1 MESLPTELVH
11 HILVQLGVSS
21 PASLAAVACTCTRL
35 ASIARDPF
43 LLRRIYRIRLAH
55 TAIAPIHAP
64 PEGGRVADT
73 DWRGMIMAL
82 DSFLTRRPVEIVI
95 SAPSTTVVVVLPLSA
110 AIADAREVVAEALG
124 WPAEEMRLEL
134 GGMVLGWGLLHPTA
148 SLWRAG
154 VVPDAVVMAKMRL
167 GFGNSRDELATAQL
181 YSVESL
187 PAAMRGFR
195 DGMAPLPW
203 AADDPW
209 RLHMLQA
216 PMAALAPIKFALNF
230 PRKHAVFQFS
240 LAMEVVVE
248 LLAAGIESVPWIFT
262 ALWSVV
268 SLGDTTYVVDG
279 HGYFVA
285 ATGTFA
291 SATCSGLT
299 LTTSLG

>member
-1 MESLPTELVH
+1 
-11 HILVQLGVSS
+11 
-21 PASLAAVACTCTRL
+21 
-35 ASIARDPF
+35 
-43 LLRRIYRIRLAH
+43 
-55 TAIAPIHAP
+55 
-64 PEGGRVADT
+64 
-73 DWRGMIMAL
+73 MAL

-291 SATCSGLT
+291 FVVDGPLDLVTTYRIHVQLRDVLGLDFDHEPWLIDT
-299 LTTSLG
+299 GGLE